1 METLKEDDDEDTV
14 VGDIFRILGAE
25 KIGYLSLIHQLIVC
39 EDSLNQMNGFRA
51 RFMMKRVHQSITVV
65 VWTLG
70 VAC

>member
-39 EDSLNQMNGFRA
+39 EDSLNQMNG
-51 RFMMKRVHQSITVV
+51 
-65 VWTLG
+65 
-70 VAC
+70 